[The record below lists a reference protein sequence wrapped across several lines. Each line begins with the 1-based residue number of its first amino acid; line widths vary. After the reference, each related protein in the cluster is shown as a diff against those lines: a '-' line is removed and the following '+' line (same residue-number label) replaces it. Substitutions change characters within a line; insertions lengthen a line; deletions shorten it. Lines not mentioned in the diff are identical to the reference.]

1 MAYVPVDAVEV
12 RVWGES
18 VGAVAL
24 DPASGYYAFEYFPEW
39 ADRGVQLAPG
49 RMPTGAGPFV
59 FPLLSTDTF
68 HRLPAMLADALP
80 DDFGNALI
88 DAWLAT
94 HGVPREQVTP
104 LDRLAYMASRGMGAL
119 EFAPS
124 RGPRH
129 RKPSAVEMSALVEGA
144 RSLIDGEFG
153 DDRETKAAIQGLIQV
168 GTSAGGARAKAV
180 IAWNRHTGEIRS
192 GQLPA
197 DPGFEYWLIKLDGLG
212 RDSELGTSAEHG
224 RVEYAYFLMAQ
235 AAGIRMMES
244 TLLEE
249 NGRAHFMTRRFDRE
263 DDGTK
268 VHSLTLCGLSHLDFR
283 QRATHDYA
291 QLFLAA
297 DEVGLGAEAR
307 GEIFRRMIFNV
318 LANNNDDH
326 TKNHSF
332 LLAGAS
338 AAWQLSPAYDV
349 TFAYNPRG
357 EWTYQHLMSTN
368 GKFSAAS
375 TDDFLAV
382 ADRHKVPGARAA
394 IATVRDAVASWSQF
408 AATAGLSSADAEL
421 IRSTLPVDGSVGR
434 RD

>member
-12 RVWGES
+12 RAWGQP

-39 ADRGVQLAPG
+39 AQRGIELAPG
-49 RMPTGAGPFV
+49 IMPSSAGPFV
-59 FPLLSTDTF
+59 FPLLPIDTF

-94 HGVPREQVTP
+94 HGVPRAQVTP
-104 LDRLAYMASRGMGAL
+104 LDRLAYMARRGMGAL

-129 RKPSAVEMSALVEGA
+129 RKPSAVEMAALVDGA
-144 RSLIDGEFG
+144 RSLIEGEFG
-153 DDRETKAAIQGLIQV
+153 DDRETKAAIQGLIHV

-212 RDSELGTSAEHG
+212 RDWELGTSAEHG

-263 DDGTK
+263 SDGTK
-268 VHSLTLCGLSHLDFR
+268 AHTLTLCGLSQLDFR
-283 QRATHDYA
+283 QRGTHDYA

-297 DEVGLGAEAR
+297 DQLGLGAEAR
-307 GEIFRRMIFNV
+307 GEIFRRMVFNV

-326 TKNHSF
+326 SKNHSF
-332 LLAGAS
+332 VLPAPGTE
-338 AAWQLSPAYDV
+338 WQLSPAYDV
-349 TFAYNPRG
+349 TFAYNPNG

-368 GKFSAAS
+368 GRFSAA
-375 TDDFLAV
+375 TMGDFLAV
-382 ADRHKVPGARAA
+382 ADRHKVASAKGA
-394 IATVRDAVASWSQF
+394 IAAVRDALSSWSQF
-408 AATAGLSSADAEL
+408 AATAGLSAAQTEHV
-421 IRSTLPVDGSVGR
+421 RSTLPIDGSVGR
-434 RD
+434 RE